1 MTDLEGMSLAL
12 KEASIAAALSET
24 PVGAVLVQGD
34 RVIARAHNLRESLQ
48 DPTAHAE
55 ILCLQQAG
63 RVLGTWRMEECTL
76 YVTLEP
82 CPMCAGAILMSRLA
96 RCVYGAYDPEK
107 GCCGSVYDL
116 PADPKFHAPT
126 RWTAEIHKKE
136 CEQMLKDFFQHRRTQ
151 SNGGLQF
158 YL

>member
-12 KEASIAAALSET
+12 KEASIAAALGET

-34 RVIARAHNLRESLQ
+34 QVIACAHNLRESLQ

-151 SNGGLQF
+151 SNGEM
-158 YL
+158 

>member
-1 MTDLEGMSLAL
+1 
-12 KEASIAAALSET
+12 
-24 PVGAVLVQGD
+24 
-34 RVIARAHNLRESLQ
+34 
-48 DPTAHAE
+48 
-55 ILCLQQAG
+55 
-63 RVLGTWRMEECTL
+63 MEECTL

-151 SNGGLQF
+151 SNGEM
-158 YL
+158 

>member
-12 KEASIAAALSET
+12 KEASIAAALGET

-34 RVIARAHNLRESLQ
+34 QVIASAHNLRESLQ

-151 SNGGLQF
+151 SNGEM
-158 YL
+158 

>member
-151 SNGGLQF
+151 SNGEM
-158 YL
+158 

>member
-1 MTDLEGMSLAL
+1 MTDFEGMSLAL
-12 KEASIAAALSET
+12 KEASIAAALGET

-34 RVIARAHNLRESLQ
+34 QVIASAHNLRESLQ

-96 RCVYGAYDPEK
+96 RCVFGAYDPEK

-151 SNGGLQF
+151 SNGEM
-158 YL
+158 

>member
-12 KEASIAAALSET
+12 KEASIAAALGET

-34 RVIARAHNLRESLQ
+34 QVIACAHNLRESLQ

-96 RCVYGAYDPEK
+96 RCVFGAYDPEK

-151 SNGGLQF
+151 SNGEM
-158 YL
+158 

>member
-12 KEASIAAALSET
+12 KEASIAAALGET

-34 RVIARAHNLRESLQ
+34 QVIASAHNLRESLQ

-82 CPMCAGAILMSRLA
+82 CPMCAGTILMSRLA
-96 RCVYGAYDPEK
+96 RCVYGADDPEK

-151 SNGGLQF
+151 SNGEM
-158 YL
+158 

>member
-1 MTDLEGMSLAL
+1 MMDLEGMSLAL
-12 KEASIAAALSET
+12 KEASIAAALGET

-34 RVIARAHNLRESLQ
+34 QVIASAHNLRESLQ

-151 SNGGLQF
+151 SNGEM
-158 YL
+158 

>member
-12 KEASIAAALSET
+12 KEASIAAALGET

-34 RVIARAHNLRESLQ
+34 QVIASAHNLRESLQ

-116 PADPKFHAPT
+116 PADPKFHVPT

-151 SNGGLQF
+151 SNGEM
-158 YL
+158 